1 MNGGRGRETVQKL
14 WSASRSLQGGG
25 VSYYEYLTELTY
37 LLLLKMLEEVKRQG
51 KPLEERLPAKYRWRE
66 LKRLE
71 GEKRLK
77 HYRQVLQD
85 LGDKKKVDFDL
96 VNQIY
101 AGAKTSLTK
110 AMALDTL
117 VIVIDEVDWYAA
129 EEDGLGDLYEGLL
142 EKTTSERKSKAGQY
156 FTPRPLIDAIIDLVK
171 PEVGKTIQ
179 DPAAG
184 TGGFIIVA
192 HRVIL
197 TATNDL
203 TSLTPSESF
212 FQRNRAYQGAEL
224 ITDTQRLNT
233 MNLLLH
239 GIEMP
244 LKCIDILSS
253 DGENF
258 EPADLIL
265 TNPPFNKFPERVTRG
280 DFVFT
285 AGGAKGPLSF
295 VEHVVRGLKVGG
307 RAAIVVPD
315 NVLFEDNVGRQLRAW
330 LMGQCDLH
338 TILRLPTGI
347 FYAQGVKTKVLFFT
361 RRADK
366 DVSATKTVWVYDMR
380 AHMPSFGKTRPLTH
394 EALHR
399 SSPLSE
405 LIPMARRRGKMR
417 ESLVGFGRSRASKL
431 QSAAAISI
439 CRGCAMK
446 RIRRKRPLQIR
457 RTSLLP
463 YSAICAPQSVRSKQW
478 LMSSLNP
485 QRRNDYESRDP
496 SAVPSSY
503 YRSTAWLLVNE
514 SPRAASQP
522 TT

>member
-117 VIVIDEVDWYAA
+117 VSMIHEVDWYAA

-156 FTPRPLIDAIIDLVK
+156 FTPRPLIDAIIELVK
-171 PEVGKTIQ
+171 PEVGKIIQ

-184 TGGFIIVA
+184 TGGFIIAA

-253 DGENF
+253 DDENF

-285 AGGAKGPLSF
+285 AGGAKGPFSF

-347 FYAQGVKTKVLFFT
+347 FYAQGVKTNVLFFT

-394 EALHR
+394 EDFAPFIAAFGIDPDGLQHHHQHGKADPQHALVFRPVRARNHR
-399 SSPLSE
+399 RANPRQGRRLETEGHLDGRCGPARLPGRKPRPPRCRRRSRIRSQSFSPLPRSW
-405 LIPMARRRGKMR
+405 RG
-417 ESLVGFGRSRASKL
+417 G
-431 QSAAAISI
+431 
-439 CRGCAMK
+439 
-446 RIRRKRPLQIR
+446 
-457 RTSLLP
+457 
-463 YSAICAPQSVRSKQW
+463 APQDRS
-478 LMSSLNP
+478 
-485 QRRNDYESRDP
+485 
-496 SAVPSSY
+496 
-503 YRSTAWLLVNE
+503 
-514 SPRAASQP
+514 
-522 TT
+522 